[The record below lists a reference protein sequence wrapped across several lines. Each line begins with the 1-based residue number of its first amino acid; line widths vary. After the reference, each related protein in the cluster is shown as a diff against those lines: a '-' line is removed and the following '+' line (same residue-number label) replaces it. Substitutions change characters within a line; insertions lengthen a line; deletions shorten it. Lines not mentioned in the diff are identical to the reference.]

1 MRVDAVGRTGDEGG
15 QVLALD
21 LVEGLGLVGQDD
33 ADVGDLV
40 LEVASGGLNVEV
52 VAHLDARQLV
62 EHGRVAQAGVAGEDR
77 VRGFAADGQGGAEE
91 VADALVERRGVGA
104 VVDRQVDVDRGDLD
118 GRHDVV
124 EVELAQVVL
133 VLRGAGAL
141 GVQPGVEDRR
151 LGGLEVVFVGAA
163 KVLGDGVGAGLL
175 GDGAEFGGDAFLA
188 RVVVLGREDGVQED
202 QDAGQQQ
209 DRGRD
214 RQETPLEGC
223 LLLVGRLGAHAFSV
237 HCRGRR
243 SLSGY
248 RVVPLGAVA
257 GNARGVWTRGSTP
270 PCVSLARLRRR
281 PAPCGACW
289 PARSHRSRPR
299 GGRQRRSARRCRQHR
314 SAAG

>member
-15 QVLALD
+15 EVLALD
-21 LVEGLGLVGQDD
+21 LVEGLGLVGQDN
-33 ADVGDLV
+33 ANVGHLV
-40 LEVASGGLNVEV
+40 LEVAPGGLDVEV

-151 LGGLEVVFVGAA
+151 RGGLEVVFVGAA
-163 KVLGDGVGAGLL
+163 QVFGDGVGACVFS
-175 GDGAEFGGDAFLA
+175 DSAEFGGDAFLA
-188 RVVVLGREDGVQED
+188 LVVVLGREDGVQED

-237 HCRGRR
+237 HCRGRG

-248 RVVPLGAVA
+248 RVVPLGAVT

-270 PCVSLARLRRR
+270 PCVSLA
-281 PAPCGACW
+281 
-289 PARSHRSRPR
+289 S
-299 GGRQRRSARRCRQHR
+299 
-314 SAAG
+314 

>member
-1 MRVDAVGRTGDEGG
+1 MRVDAVGRAGDEGG
-15 QVLALD
+15 EVLALD

-40 LEVASGGLNVEV
+40 LEVAPGGLDVEV
-52 VAHLDARQLV
+52 VAHLDAGELV

-77 VRGFAADGQGGAEE
+77 VRGLAADGQGGAEE

-151 LGGLEVVFVGAA
+151 LGGLEVVLVGAA
-163 KVLGDGVGAGLL
+163 QGFGDGIGAGLL
-175 GDGAEFGGDAFLA
+175 GDGTEFGGDAFLA

-214 RQETPLEGC
+214 GEETPLEGC

-237 HCRGRR
+237 HCRGRG

-248 RVVPLGAVA
+248 RVVPLG
-257 GNARGVWTRGSTP
+257 GGWGQREGGVDPRVHTP
-270 PCVSLARLRRR
+270 SVSLA
-281 PAPCGACW
+281 
-289 PARSHRSRPR
+289 S
-299 GGRQRRSARRCRQHR
+299 
-314 SAAG
+314 